1 MTKATKTG
9 IFVLWTSTFRKVIM
23 KRYKVRI
30 TALVE
35 TTNIVEADSK
45 EEACLLAE
53 NDWAETFVV
62 LNTYSNEP
70 SGFSDIIGYE
80 PEEIK

>member
-1 MTKATKTG
+1 
-9 IFVLWTSTFRKVIM
+9 M

-30 TALVE
+30 TSYVE
-35 TTNIVEADSK
+35 TTNIVEAESK
-45 EEACLLAE
+45 EEACRLAE

-70 SGFSDIIGYE
+70 SSFSDIIGYE
-80 PEEIK
+80 PEEVE